1 MKGGSKNVGI
11 LINYLKCRFTSRK
24 GQGIVEYGFDYRLI
38 AVIIVAA
45 FALFREPLI
54 DSSEKSELFTNQSA
68 GD

>member
-1 MKGGSKNVGI
+1 MLA

-24 GQGIVEYGFDYRLI
+24 GQGIVEYGLIIGLI

-54 DSSEKSELFTNQSA
+54 NFFGEIGEFFTNQS
-68 GD
+68 GEINPGS